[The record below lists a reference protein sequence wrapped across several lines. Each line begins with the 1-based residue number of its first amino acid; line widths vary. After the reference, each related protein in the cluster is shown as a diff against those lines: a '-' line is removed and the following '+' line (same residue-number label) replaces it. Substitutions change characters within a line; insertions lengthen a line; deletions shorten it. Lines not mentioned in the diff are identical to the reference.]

1 MQVVATM
8 KTVLTALALLAGGAP
23 SALAAERPFNLTIAA
38 GKIGEVCM
46 PLDAGTTLAWRFKAS
61 APVDFNLH
69 HHVDKQVLMPVDRKA
84 VASDRAEHAIDA
96 KNDWCLMWSAPAGR
110 RVTVTGAWSVK
121 AR

>member
-1 MQVVATM
+1 M
-8 KTVLTALALLAGGAP
+8 KTVLTALALIAGGAP

-84 VASDRAEHAIDA
+84 VASDRAEHAIDT